1 MVYLVAVAIIVFLF
15 LVLYAAR
22 KTKNKNREEMIR
34 SSWGQQIQISR
45 DLNYIKNY
53 AEIVNDPVIFQLSE
67 QTLADIDIENIFPV
81 VDRTTS
87 KVGQQFLYYKLLHP
101 FTQTES
107 LPEFKAQINFFSEAE
122 VTREKIQIDLLAL
135 NKPEAYF
142 IASFLGK
149 KNIGEEKNVGL
160 FDLLRVLTLVILLL
174 AIKIPGLLIFLI
186 FVLAINLFL
195 HFRHQNQF
203 SDVIKSFSQLNI
215 LFGTAEKIAE
225 STLPFDTESI
235 KEKLKR
241 FHRFRRNSNLM
252 NFRSMSDDL
261 SSLLLLPIL
270 LIKVLFLIDVRLF
283 YACRE
288 ELYANTRSL
297 KEIFDFVG
305 SVDFTISICSL
316 KADEHYVT
324 CSPEFLP
331 AEKKLSAV
339 EIYHPLIENCV
350 TNSINING
358 KSIFITGSNM
368 SGKSTFLRSVLI
380 NSILAQTLNTCF
392 AEAYNTPLLQQFSS
406 IKISDDLQQAKSF
419 YYKEVNV
426 IFKMIEQSRNETQ
439 NIFIIDEIF
448 KGTNTIERISLA
460 KATLEYLNAGNNIV
474 IASSHDLELLD
485 LLNDKF
491 ERYYF
496 GETVNENKLN
506 FSHKIKEG
514 AFASKNAIK
523 IVEIEGYPAELVENA
538 YDTSKIFK
546 SLGN

>member
-15 LVLYAAR
+15 LVIYAAR
-22 KTKNKNREEMIR
+22 KTKNKSQEELIR
-34 SSWGQQIQISR
+34 LSWGKQIQTTR

-53 AEIVNDPVIFQLSE
+53 SEVVYDPGIFQLSE

-87 KVGQQFLYYKLLHP
+87 KIGQQFLYYKLLHP

-107 LPEFKAQINFFSEAE
+107 LPEFKTQLKFFSEQE
-122 VTREKIQIDLLAL
+122 NTREKIQKTLLAL

-142 IASFLGK
+142 IASFLEK
-149 KNIGEEKNVGL
+149 KNIGEEKNASL
-160 FDLLRVLTLVILLL
+160 FEVLRILPLVILLL

-195 HFRHQNQF
+195 HFQHQNQF

-215 LFGTAEKIAE
+215 LLVTAEKIADSE
-225 STLPFDTESI
+225 LPYEMESI
-235 KEKLKR
+235 KDKLKLFR
-241 FHRFRRNSNLM
+241 RFRRNSNLM

-261 SSLLLLPIL
+261 SSLFLLPLL
-270 LIKVLFLIDVRLF
+270 LIKVLFLIDVRFF
-283 YACRE
+283 YTCRE
-288 ELYANTRSL
+288 ELNANTRSL
-297 KEIFDFVG
+297 KEIFNFVG
-305 SVDFTISICSL
+305 TVDFTISVCSL
-316 KADEHYVT
+316 KADEQHAT
-324 CSPEFLP
+324 CSPEFLT
-331 AEKKLSAV
+331 ADKKLSAV
-339 EIYHPLIENCV
+339 ALYHPLIENCV
-350 TNSINING
+350 ANSINING

-380 NSILAQTLNTCF
+380 NSILAQTLYTCF
-392 AEAYNTPLLQQFSS
+392 AEAYITPVLQQFSS

-426 IFKMIEQSRNETQ
+426 IYKMIEQSRNKTQ

-538 YDTSKIFK
+538 YCTSKIFK
-546 SLGN
+546 SLEN